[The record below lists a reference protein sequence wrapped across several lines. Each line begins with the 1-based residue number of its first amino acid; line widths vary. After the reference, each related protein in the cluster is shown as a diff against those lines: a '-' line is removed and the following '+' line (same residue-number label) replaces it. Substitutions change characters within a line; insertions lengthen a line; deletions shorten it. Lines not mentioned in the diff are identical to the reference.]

1 MGCRADAHALGDGVG
16 DVEQLAHG
24 LGQQCA
30 HDAGDDDD
38 GTGQGGNAAQ
48 LSCHV
53 HADGG
58 GHRLRQQSSVLLL
71 GQVHCQRQC
80 KGAAQTDQ
88 RAHRDARDD
97 GGRVLFEQ
105 VQLFIQRDSQRH
117 RSGQQQVAYRRGAGL
132 VVPIGDIAHRQKNDD
147 KNTAQQQRVK
157 DGLAGHPVDE
167 HTQPK
172 GCQRKQH
179 APCHRA
185 GQKVVQQLSHG
196 RPPLFYCGRSAP
208 AWCGLRPPLPAPSPA
223 EWRSGWAA
231 AAVPSL
237 PTAP

>member
-24 LGQQCA
+24 LGQQRA

-58 GHRLRQQSSVLLL
+58 GHGLRQQSSVLLL
-71 GQVHCQRQC
+71 GQVHCQRQR

-88 RAHRDARDD
+88 RAHRDACND
-97 GGRVLFEQ
+97 GRRVLLEQ
-105 VQLFIQRDSQRH
+105 IQLFIQRDGQRH
-117 RSGQQQVAYRRGAGL
+117 RGRQQQVAYRRGAGL

-157 DGLAGHPVDE
+157 DGLAGHLIDE

-172 GCQRKQH
+172 SCQRKQH

-208 AWCGLRPPLPAPSPA
+208 AWCGLRLPLPAPSPA
-223 EWRSGWAA
+223 EWRSRWAA

-237 PTAP
+237 PITP